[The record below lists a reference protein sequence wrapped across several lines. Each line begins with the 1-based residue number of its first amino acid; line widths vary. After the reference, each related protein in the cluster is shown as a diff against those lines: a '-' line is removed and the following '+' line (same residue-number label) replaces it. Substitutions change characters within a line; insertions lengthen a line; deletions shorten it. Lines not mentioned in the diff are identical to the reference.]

1 MKVSGNGAGRG
12 RWMACS
18 IACCLALL
26 AACLPALAA
35 DASAGKS
42 AGTLRIG
49 VLQFG
54 TVAWTLDTLQHQG
67 FDKAAGFDIEV
78 VPMAAPNAA
87 QIALQGGA
95 VDMITTDWLWV
106 NRNRAEGRKLQFAA
120 NSTALGGLYVKAD
133 GGIKS
138 LADLKGREIGVA
150 GTPVDKSWLF
160 LQAYARKSAGLDLR
174 KDTRPSF
181 AAPPALNEFI
191 LRGKLPAV
199 LNFWPYGARLQA
211 AGLTEL
217 LDMKDV
223 LKGLGLSRPAPMVG
237 WVFSESWAAAHPE
250 LLQRFLSAVE
260 QTNAVLR
267 DSDPA
272 WARLKPLMKADSEA
286 DFLALRDAH
295 RAGIHPDELVVDLPA
310 IQRLYALLA
319 EEGGEELVGK
329 SATLDPATFY
339 PAGGRAR

>member
-1 MKVSGNGAGRG
+1 MTFSGSGARG
-12 RWMACS
+12 LSRRM
-18 IACCLALL
+18 LL
-26 AACLPALAA
+26 GIGAAAFAAAMLPARAA
-35 DASAGKS
+35 DRAS
-42 AGTLRIG
+42 TIRIG

-54 TVAWTLDTLQHQG
+54 TVAWTLDTLKHQG
-67 FDKAAGFDIEV
+67 FDKAGGFDVEV

-106 NRNRAEGRKLQFAA
+106 NRNRADGRKVQFVA

-133 GGIKS
+133 SGIKQ

-160 LQAYARKSAGLDLR
+160 LQAYAKKTASLDLR
-174 KDTRPSF
+174 KDAKPSF

-191 LRGKLPAV
+191 LRDKLPAV
-199 LNFWPYGARLQA
+199 LNFWPYGARLKA

-223 LKGLGLSRPAPMVG
+223 LKGLGLARPAPMVG
-237 WVFSESWAAAHPE
+237 WVFNESWSLANPD
-250 LLQRFLSAVE
+250 LLKRFLIAVDK
-260 QTNAVLR
+260 TNAVLR

-272 WARLKPLMKADSEA
+272 WVRLKPLMKADSEA
-286 DFLALRDAH
+286 DFIALRDAH
-295 RAGIHPDELVVDLPA
+295 RDGIQPDELVVDLPA

-319 EEGGEELVGK
+319 AEGGEELVGK
-329 SATLDPATFY
+329 SATLDPATFHSTS
-339 PAGGRAR
+339 GRAP